1 MTEPEMSEG
10 EFRKLM
16 ADDELLNR
24 IKELE
29 TVIATYRVEPTVRWL
44 ASKSTQAP
52 PMTPLTIIGPGG
64 PSPIT
69 VTHKKLQYRK
79 LIATLEGEPIQ
90 WTEWEDVPSVE

>member
-29 TVIATYRVEPTVRWL
+29 AENTELKNNQIVNIVCDEESEGFSYMEMRLDISIDECE
-44 ASKSTQAP
+44 
-52 PMTPLTIIGPGG
+52 
-64 PSPIT
+64 
-69 VTHKKLQYRK
+69 KLKTK
-79 LIATLEGEPIQ
+79 LIKAEALIAKLTATQPEESEE
-90 WTEWEDVPSVE
+90 T